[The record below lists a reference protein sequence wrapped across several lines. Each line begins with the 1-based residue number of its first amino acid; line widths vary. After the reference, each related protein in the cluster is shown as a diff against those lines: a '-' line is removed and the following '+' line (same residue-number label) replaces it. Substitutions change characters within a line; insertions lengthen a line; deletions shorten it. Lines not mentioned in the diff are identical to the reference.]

1 MIEDGLGKSVNYIF
15 SISDSSCYGIG
26 IYVKGIKNFV
36 LLCNGKNIIS
46 PAFKDTSKTIDNK
59 VSDLAVRIVILL
71 ANSGIHHNLVDGF
84 KYLGVMCGWL
94 NGHVIG
100 LDLSRNELQGTIQT
114 NSSLFHLRQLQKLNL
129 AFNDIRFSRIS
140 SKFGSFMNL
149 THLNLSN
156 SLFSGRISS
165 EISHLSKWISL
176 DFSSIHEGRL
186 EQHTFNMLLQNP
198 IQLRELHLDALDIL
212 SPLPHALLNLS
223 SLTSQSCFLSTATSF
238 SGQVFDSINNL
249 KALNSVYLIEC
260 HFSRSILASLGNL
273 NKSPIYSIG
282 NMSQLAFLDLSGNQ
296 LIGPIPLCAIGLSRI
311 SFLQLKRIS
320 NFLRVQAELL
330 SLDLSN
336 NKIGGEV
343 PKWVLDVWKNSLKDL
358 DLSNNFLT
366 GLEKLPWFM
375 DDELA
380 HEDGVAL
387 LISLS
392 DLIQEVLSSILDGS
406 ISSKIFFWRKEVNPI
421 VPNLDA
427 LDRISWL
434 PVLESEDNVYVQ
446 DDEVCWKEMVKELS
460 GRRL

>member
-1 MIEDGLGKSVNYIF
+1 MDFMKEQFLQTISSDVTSMKSVTSSQDQDDPDQGENEF
-15 SISDSSCYGIG
+15 VVLAGESQDPVDNEPNFGDFWDSLA
-26 IYVKGIKNFV
+26 KFWNE
-36 LLCNGKNIIS
+36 NIDYCS
-46 PAFKDTSKTIDNK
+46 WQ
-59 VSDLAVRIVILL
+59 
-71 ANSGIHHNLVDGF
+71 
-84 KYLGVMCGWL
+84 GVMCGWL

-140 SKFGSFMNL
+140 SNL
-149 THLNLSN
+149 ASC
-156 SLFSGRISS
+156 
-165 EISHLSKWISL
+165 
-176 DFSSIHEGRL
+176 
-186 EQHTFNMLLQNP
+186 
-198 IQLRELHLDALDIL
+198 QLREKFPENIFHL
-212 SPLPHALLNLS
+212 PNLQKLEVCDNRD
-223 SLTSQSCFLSTATSF
+223 LT
-238 SGQVFDSINNL
+238 D
-249 KALNSVYLIEC
+249 
-260 HFSRSILASLGNL
+260 
-273 NKSPIYSIG
+273 SIG

-296 LIGPIPLCAIGLSRI
+296 LIGPIPLCAIGLSR
-311 SFLQLKRIS
+311 
-320 NFLRVQAELL
+320 
-330 SLDLSN
+330 
-336 NKIGGEV
+336 
-343 PKWVLDVWKNSLKDL
+343 
-358 DLSNNFLT
+358 
-366 GLEKLPWFM
+366 FM